1 MNTISESKVVAR
13 AAVNMAISENRE
25 TERQLKQSYAAEGIR
40 TAAIDIGGD
49 FLKSMNRMVEQAI
62 VAARRE
68 GLISEN
74 SPRED
79 GSIAGALHDALSQVA
94 SKASG
99 MSVGGKIGLA
109 RCEEHISVSVFL
121 SIGLLYLD
129 DVALGLAHRLI

>member
-1 MNTISESKVVAR
+1 MNTINQSKVVAR
-13 AAVNMAISENRE
+13 AAVHMAISENRE
-25 TERQLKQSYAAEGIR
+25 TEHQLKEKYAEAGIK

-49 FLKSMNRMVEQAI
+49 FLKSMNKMVEQVI

-68 GLISEN
+68 GLIAEN

-79 GSIAGALHDALSQVA
+79 GSVAGALHDALSQVA

-109 RCEEHISVSVFL
+109 RCHEHISVSVFL

-129 DVALGLAHRLI
+129 DVALGLAPRLI